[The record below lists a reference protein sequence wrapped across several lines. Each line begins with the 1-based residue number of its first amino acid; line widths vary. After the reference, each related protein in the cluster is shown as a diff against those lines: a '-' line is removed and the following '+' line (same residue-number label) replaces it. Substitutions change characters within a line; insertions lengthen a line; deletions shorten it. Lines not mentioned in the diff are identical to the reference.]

1 MFNKTYDIRKVKQTM
16 EPDLYNKLL
25 KKYVKGVIFIRS
37 DSLEK
42 IIPGFTEKMRE
53 WQFLNAAV
61 DLIRKEVRGNKKE
74 LYIKE
79 VKEFFSKNSLKLL
92 QNTVNNFGELAKA
105 QFLNVYLSNAST

>member
-1 MFNKTYDIRKVKQTM
+1 MFNETYDIRKVKQTM

-42 IIPGFTEKMRE
+42 IISGFTEKMRE

-79 VKEFFSKNSLKLL
+79 VKEFFSKNSCECIWKR
-92 QNTVNNFGELAKA
+92 VIHEGFGS
-105 QFLNVYLSNAST
+105 F